1 MQEKGKRRQAAAPTA
16 SPMSASHRVQ
26 QAELRT
32 AAAPDLLP
40 EYPDTKYN
48 AEYSNNAERC
58 DKGDA
63 AEIKIKV

>member
-1 MQEKGKRRQAAAPTA
+1 
-16 SPMSASHRVQ
+16 MSANHRVQ
-26 QAELRT
+26 QAGMRT

-58 DKGDA
+58 NKGNA